1 MNRIIR
7 VVMAMAIVTS
17 GESFVAA
24 AEPALPLE
32 KVVLFTSG
40 VGYFQHA
47 GEVTGDATVEMTFK
61 ADEVNDLLKSMVVE
75 DEGGAASTVNYAS
88 RDPITKTLDTFAIKL
103 ADNPSIGDLLGRL
116 RGEKIDI
123 DAATPVTGTIVGVES
138 RVVPV
143 GADKTVSRQFVT
155 ILAAD
160 GLRTLPLESITRL
173 RLLNPRLQEEL
184 EKALA
189 VLALGHDNEKKSV
202 MLAFTG
208 KGPRKVR
215 VGYVQE
221 SPLWKTSYRLM
232 LGDDAGGAGN
242 GAGPEV
248 KAALQGWAIV
258 ENTTDNDW
266 KDVRMSLVSGRP
278 ISFAMDL
285 YPPLFL
291 PRPVVRPELYAS
303 LLPQVYGQ
311 DMAEAKAAFA
321 GAANGM
327 AERAREMAKSQMPQ
341 DRKAGAAKPL
351 APGRRGEAQ
360 GGLDGDAALPMQG
373 QEAEMLRASTSLKS
387 LAEGVSLGELFRYEI
402 ATPVTL
408 ARQRSAMLLIVADRV
423 TAERVALYDERV
435 LAKHPLSGV
444 RLKNTT
450 PLNLMQGPVTV
461 YDAEGYCGDARI
473 EDMAP
478 GGERLLSYAVD
489 LDVEIVPR
497 AEPRPE
503 EIVSVRLVKGTL
515 LVARRLARSRKLEVK
530 NSGAKPVKLLI
541 EHPIEPGWKLVANQK
556 ADETTRDRYRF
567 AVAAEP
573 GKPLTLEIA
582 EEMPVE
588 QSSAI
593 ANLDDN
599 AILLYS
605 RARGTSPAVQESLA
619 ELIRRKQEI
628 ERIVREKADRE
639 QEINAIGQE
648 QARIRENMG
657 RLERTSDLYTRYV
670 QKFSQQETHMETLR
684 EEITQRQAQ
693 EHQARQG
700 LDAYL
705 LQLDVK

>member
-1 MNRIIR
+1 MHRIIR
-7 VVMAMAIVTS
+7 VVVALTLVAS
-17 GESFVAA
+17 GLSHVSS
-24 AEPALPLE
+24 AEPTLPLE

-47 GEVTGDATVEMTFK
+47 GEVTGDANVEMTFK

-75 DEGGAASTVNYAS
+75 DDGGGASTVSYAS
-88 RDPITKTLDTFAIKL
+88 RDPITKTLDTFAVKL
-103 ADNPSIGDLLGRL
+103 TDNPSMSDLLGRL
-116 RGEKIDI
+116 RGEKIEV

-138 RVVPV
+138 RIVPV
-143 GADKTVSRQFVT
+143 GDDKTVSRQFVT

-160 GLRTLPLESITRL
+160 GLRTLPLDSITRL
-173 RLLNPRLQEEL
+173 RLLDARLQGEL

-189 VLALGHDNEKKSV
+189 VLSLGHDNEKKSV
-202 MLAFTG
+202 TLAFTG
-208 KGPRKVR
+208 KGARKVR

-232 LGDDAGGAGN
+232 LDDGA
-242 GAGPEV
+242 AGPEA

-258 ENTTDNDW
+258 ENTTDHDW
-266 KDVRMSLVSGRP
+266 KDVRISLVSGRP

-285 YPPLFL
+285 YRPLYV

-303 LLPQVYGQ
+303 LLPQVYDQ
-311 DMAEAKAAFA
+311 NMADQQAEFFA
-321 GAANGM
+321 AANGM
-327 AERAREMAKSQMPQ
+327 AERGRELAKSQMAQ
-341 DRKAGAAKPL
+341 DRKAGAAMPA
-351 APGRRGEAQ
+351 APGRRAELQ
-360 GGLDGDAALPMQG
+360 GASERDAVLRAK
-373 QEAEMLRASTSLKS
+373 EAEFLGLSTNLQS
-387 LAEGVSLGELFRYEI
+387 LAAGVALGELFRYEI
-402 ATPVTL
+402 ATPVTI
-408 ARQRSAMLLIVADRV
+408 ARQRSAMLPIVADRI
-423 TAERVALYDERV
+423 TAERVAIYDERV

-450 PLNLMQGPVTV
+450 ALNLMQGPVTV
-461 YDAEGYCGDARI
+461 YDEGGYCGDARI

-478 GGERLLSYAVD
+478 GSERLLSYAVD
-489 LDVEIVPR
+489 LDVEVVPR
-497 AEPRPE
+497 AEARPD

-515 LVARRLARSRKLEVK
+515 IASRRLARLRKLEVK
-530 NSGAKPVKLLI
+530 NSSDKPVKLLI
-541 EHPIEPGWKLVANQK
+541 EHPIEPGWKLVGPQQ

-573 GKPLTLEIA
+573 GKPVTVEIG

-588 QSSAI
+588 QSYGI
-593 ANLDDN
+593 ATLDND

-605 RARGTSPAVQESLA
+605 RARGTSPAVNESLA
-619 ELIRRKQEI
+619 EVIRRKQEI
-628 ERIVREKADRE
+628 ERIARERTERE

-648 QARIRENMG
+648 QARIRENMS

-670 QKFSQQETHMETLR
+670 QKFSQQETRVETLR
-684 EEITQRQAQ
+684 QEIAERQAQ
-693 EHQARQG
+693 EQQARLA

>member
-1 MNRIIR
+1 MSAIIR
-7 VVMAMAIVTS
+7 AVLTASLITVTWS
-17 GESFVAA
+17 ANA
-24 AEPALPLE
+24 AEPTLPLE

-40 VGYFQHA
+40 VGSFQHA
-47 GEVTGDATVEMTFK
+47 GEVTDDASVEMTFK
-61 ADEVNDLLKSMVVE
+61 AEEVNDLLKSMVVE
-75 DEGGAASTVNYAS
+75 DAGGAASTVSYAS
-88 RDPITKTLDTFAIKL
+88 RDPITKTLDTFAVKL
-103 ADNPSIGDLLGRL
+103 TDNPSMSDLLGRL
-116 RGEKIDI
+116 RGEKIEA

-143 GADKTVSRQFVT
+143 GDDKTVTRQFVT

-160 GLRTLPLESITRL
+160 GLRTLPLDSITRL
-173 RLLNPRLQEEL
+173 RLLDARLQGEL

-202 MLAFTG
+202 TLAFTG
-208 KGPRKVR
+208 KGLRKVR

-232 LGDDAGGAGN
+232 LDDGA
-242 GAGPEV
+242 AGPEA

-258 ENTTDNDW
+258 ENTTDHDW

-285 YPPLFL
+285 YRPLYV

-311 DMAEAKAAFA
+311 NMADEQSEFA

-327 AERAREMAKSQMPQ
+327 AERGRELAKGQLAQ
-341 DRKAGAAKPL
+341 DRKAAAAVPA
-351 APGRRGEAQ
+351 APGRRAELQ
-360 GGLDGDAALPMQG
+360 GASDRDAVLRAK
-373 QEAEMLRASTSLKS
+373 EAEMLGMSTELQS
-387 LAEGVSLGELFRYEI
+387 LAAGFSLGELFRYEI
-402 ATPVTL
+402 ATPVTI
-408 ARQRSAMLLIVADRV
+408 ARQRSAMLPIVADRI
-423 TAERVALYDERV
+423 TAERVAIYDERV

-450 PLNLMQGPVTV
+450 ALNLMQGPVTV
-461 YDAEGYCGDARI
+461 YDEGGYCGDARI

-478 GGERLLSYAVD
+478 GSERLLSYAVD
-489 LDVEIVPR
+489 LDVEVVPR
-497 AEPRPE
+497 TEPRPD

-515 LVARRLARSRKLEVK
+515 IASRRLTRSRKLEVK
-530 NSGAKPVKLLI
+530 NSGDKPVKLLV
-541 EHPIEPGWKLVANQK
+541 EHPIEPGWKLFGPQK

-573 GKPLTLEIA
+573 GKPVTVEIG

-588 QSSAI
+588 QSYGI
-593 ANLDDN
+593 ATLDDN

-605 RARGTSPAVQESLA
+605 RARGTSPAVKESLA
-619 ELIRRKQEI
+619 EAIRRKQEI
-628 ERIVREKADRE
+628 ERITREKTERE

-648 QARIRENMG
+648 QARIRENMS

-670 QKFSQQETHMETLR
+670 QKFSQQETRVETLR
-684 EEITQRQAQ
+684 EEIAQRQTQ
-693 EHQARQG
+693 EQQARQAF
-700 LDAYL
+700 DTYL
-705 LQLDVK
+705 LQVDVK

>member
-1 MNRIIR
+1 MHRIIR
-7 VVMAMAIVTS
+7 VVVALTLVAS
-17 GESFVAA
+17 GLSHVSS
-24 AEPALPLE
+24 AEPTLPLE

-47 GEVTGDATVEMTFK
+47 GEVTGDANVEMTFK

-75 DEGGAASTVNYAS
+75 DDGGGASTVSYAS
-88 RDPITKTLDTFAIKL
+88 RDPITKTLDTFAVKL
-103 ADNPSIGDLLGRL
+103 TDNPSMSDLLGRL
-116 RGEKIDI
+116 RGEKIEV

-143 GADKTVSRQFVT
+143 GDDKTVSRQFVT

-160 GLRTLPLESITRL
+160 GLRTLPLDSITRL
-173 RLLNPRLQEEL
+173 RLLDARLQGEL

-189 VLALGHDNEKKSV
+189 VLSLGHDNEKKSV
-202 MLAFTG
+202 TLAFTG
-208 KGPRKVR
+208 KGARKVR

-232 LGDDAGGAGN
+232 LDDGA
-242 GAGPEV
+242 AGPEA

-258 ENTTDNDW
+258 ENTTDHDW

-285 YPPLFL
+285 YRPLYV

-303 LLPQVYGQ
+303 LLPQVYDQ
-311 DMAEAKAAFA
+311 NMADQQAEFFA
-321 GAANGM
+321 AANGM
-327 AERAREMAKSQMPQ
+327 AERGRELAKSQMAQ
-341 DRKAGAAKPL
+341 DRKAGAAMPA
-351 APGRRGEAQ
+351 APGRRAELQ
-360 GGLDGDAALPMQG
+360 GASERDAVLRAK
-373 QEAEMLRASTSLKS
+373 EAEFLGLGTNLQS
-387 LAEGVSLGELFRYEI
+387 LAAGVALGELFRYEI
-402 ATPVTL
+402 ATPVTI
-408 ARQRSAMLLIVADRV
+408 ARQRSAMLPIVADRI
-423 TAERVALYDERV
+423 TAERVAIYDERV

-450 PLNLMQGPVTV
+450 ALNLMQGPVTV
-461 YDAEGYCGDARI
+461 YDEGGYCGDARI

-478 GGERLLSYAVD
+478 GSERLLSYAVD
-489 LDVEIVPR
+489 LDVEVVPR
-497 AEPRPE
+497 AEARPD

-515 LVARRLARSRKLEVK
+515 IASRRLARLRKLEVK
-530 NSGAKPVKLLI
+530 NSGGKPVKLLI
-541 EHPIEPGWKLVANQK
+541 EHPIEPGWKLVGPQK

-573 GKPLTLEIA
+573 GKPVTVEIG

-588 QSSAI
+588 QSYGI
-593 ANLDDN
+593 ATLDDD

-605 RARGTSPAVQESLA
+605 RARGTSPAVKESLA
-619 ELIRRKQEI
+619 EVIRRKQEI
-628 ERIVREKADRE
+628 ERIAREKTERE

-648 QARIRENMG
+648 QARIRENMS

-670 QKFSQQETHMETLR
+670 QKFSQQETRVETLR
-684 EEITQRQAQ
+684 EEIAQRQTQ
-693 EHQARQG
+693 EQQARQA
-700 LDAYL
+700 LDTYL
-705 LQLDVK
+705 LQVDVK

>member
-1 MNRIIR
+1 MSAIIR
-7 VVMAMAIVTS
+7 AVLTASLITVTWS
-17 GESFVAA
+17 ANA
-24 AEPALPLE
+24 AEPTLPLE

-40 VGYFQHA
+40 VGSFQHA
-47 GEVTGDATVEMTFK
+47 GEVTDDASVEMTFK
-61 ADEVNDLLKSMVVE
+61 AEEVNDLLKSMVVE
-75 DEGGAASTVNYAS
+75 DAGGAASTVSYAS
-88 RDPITKTLDTFAIKL
+88 RDPITKTLDTFAVKL
-103 ADNPSIGDLLGRL
+103 TDNPSMSDLLGRL
-116 RGEKIDI
+116 RGEKIEV
-123 DAATPVTGTIVGVES
+123 DAATPATGTIVGVES

-143 GADKTVSRQFVT
+143 GDDKTVTRQFVT

-160 GLRTLPLESITRL
+160 GLRTLPLDSITRL
-173 RLLNPRLQEEL
+173 RLLDARLQGEL

-202 MLAFTG
+202 TLTFTG
-208 KGPRKVR
+208 KGLRKVR

-232 LGDDAGGAGN
+232 LDDGA
-242 GAGPEV
+242 AGPEA

-258 ENTTDNDW
+258 ENTTDHDW

-285 YPPLFL
+285 YRPLYV

-311 DMAEAKAAFA
+311 NMADEQSEFA

-327 AERAREMAKSQMPQ
+327 AERGRELAKGQLAQ
-341 DRKAGAAKPL
+341 DRKAAAAVPA
-351 APGRRGEAQ
+351 APGRRAELQ
-360 GGLDGDAALPMQG
+360 GASDRDAVLRAK
-373 QEAEMLRASTSLKS
+373 EAEMLGMSTELQS
-387 LAEGVSLGELFRYEI
+387 LAAGFSLGELFRYEI
-402 ATPVTL
+402 ATPVTI
-408 ARQRSAMLLIVADRV
+408 ARQRSAMLPIVADRI
-423 TAERVALYDERV
+423 TAERVAIYDERV

-450 PLNLMQGPVTV
+450 ALNLMQGPVTV
-461 YDAEGYCGDARI
+461 YDEGGYCGDARI

-478 GGERLLSYAVD
+478 GSERLLSYAVD
-489 LDVEIVPR
+489 LDVEVVPR
-497 AEPRPE
+497 TEPRPD

-515 LVARRLARSRKLEVK
+515 IASRRLTRSRKLEVK
-530 NSGAKPVKLLI
+530 NSGDKPVKLLV
-541 EHPIEPGWKLVANQK
+541 EHPIEPGWKLFGPQK

-573 GKPLTLEIA
+573 GKPVTVEIG

-588 QSSAI
+588 QSYGI
-593 ANLDDN
+593 ATLDDN

-605 RARGTSPAVQESLA
+605 RARGTSPAVKESLA
-619 ELIRRKQEI
+619 EAIRRKQEI
-628 ERIVREKADRE
+628 ERITREKTERE

-648 QARIRENMG
+648 QARIRENMS

-670 QKFSQQETHMETLR
+670 QKFSQQETRVETLR
-684 EEITQRQAQ
+684 EEIAQRQTQ
-693 EHQARQG
+693 EQQARQAF
-700 LDAYL
+700 DTYL
-705 LQLDVK
+705 LQVDVK

>member
-1 MNRIIR
+1 MHRIIR
-7 VVMAMAIVTS
+7 VVVAASLVAS
-17 GESFVAA
+17 GESFMAA
-24 AEPALPLE
+24 AEPTLPLE

-40 VGYFQHA
+40 VGSFQHA
-47 GEVTGDATVEMTFK
+47 GEVTDDASVEMTFK
-61 ADEVNDLLKSMVVE
+61 AEEVNDLLKSMVVE
-75 DEGGAASTVNYAS
+75 DAGGAASTVSYAS
-88 RDPITKTLDTFAIKL
+88 RDPITKTLDTFAVKL
-103 ADNPSIGDLLGRL
+103 TDNPSMSDLLGRL
-116 RGEKIDI
+116 RGEKIEV
-123 DAATPVTGTIVGVES
+123 DAATPVTGTIVGVEA

-143 GADKTVSRQFVT
+143 GDDKTVSRQFVT

-160 GLRTLPLESITRL
+160 GLRTLPLDSITRL
-173 RLLNPRLQEEL
+173 RLLDARLQGEL

-202 MLAFTG
+202 TLAFTG

-232 LGDDAGGAGN
+232 LDAGA
-242 GAGPEV
+242 AGPEA

-258 ENTTDNDW
+258 ENTTDHDW

-285 YPPLFL
+285 YRPLYV

-311 DMAEAKAAFA
+311 NMADEQSEFFA
-321 GAANGM
+321 AANGM
-327 AERAREMAKSQMPQ
+327 AERGSELAKGRMVQ
-341 DRKAGAAKPL
+341 DRKAGAAAP
-351 APGRRGEAQ
+351 APPGRRAEEQ
-360 GGLDGDAALPMQG
+360 GASDRDAVLRAK
-373 QEAEMLRASTSLKS
+373 EAEMLGLSTNLQS
-387 LAEGVSLGELFRYEI
+387 LAAGVSLGELFRYEI
-402 ATPVTL
+402 ATPVTI
-408 ARQRSAMLLIVADRV
+408 ARQRSAMLPIVADRI
-423 TAERVALYDERV
+423 TAERVAIYDERV

-450 PLNLMQGPVTV
+450 ALNLMQGPVTV
-461 YDAEGYCGDARI
+461 YDEGGYCGDARI

-478 GGERLLSYAVD
+478 GSERLLSYAVD
-489 LDVEIVPR
+489 LDVEVVPR
-497 AEPRPE
+497 TEPRPD

-515 LVARRLARSRKLEVK
+515 IASRRLARLRKLEVK
-530 NSGAKPVKLLI
+530 NSGDKPVKLLI
-541 EHPIEPGWKLVANQK
+541 EHPIEQGWKLVGPQK

-573 GKPLTLEIA
+573 GKPATLEIS

-588 QSSAI
+588 QSYGI
-593 ANLDDN
+593 ATLDDN

-605 RARGTSPAVQESLA
+605 RARGTSPAVKESLA
-619 ELIRRKQEI
+619 EVIRRKQEI
-628 ERIVREKADRE
+628 ERIAREKTERE

-670 QKFSQQETHMETLR
+670 QKFSQQETRVETLR
-684 EEITQRQAQ
+684 EEIAQRQTQ
-693 EHQARQG
+693 EQQARQAF
-700 LDAYL
+700 DTYL
-705 LQLDVK
+705 LQVDVK

>member
-1 MNRIIR
+1 MSAIIR
-7 VVMAMAIVTS
+7 TVLTASLIAVS
-17 GESFVAA
+17 CSSNA
-24 AEPALPLE
+24 AEPTLPLE

-47 GEVTGDATVEMTFK
+47 GEVTDDASVEMTFK
-61 ADEVNDLLKSMVVE
+61 AEEVNDLLKSMVVE
-75 DEGGAASTVNYAS
+75 DDGGAASTVSYAS
-88 RDPITKTLDTFAIKL
+88 RDPITKTLDTFAVKL
-103 ADNPSIGDLLGRL
+103 TDNPSMNDLLGRL
-116 RGEKIDI
+116 RGEKIEA

-138 RVVPV
+138 RIVPV
-143 GADKTVSRQFVT
+143 GDDKTVTRQFVT

-160 GLRTLPLESITRL
+160 GLRTLPLDSITRL
-173 RLLNPRLQEEL
+173 RLLDARLQGEL

-202 MLAFTG
+202 TLAFTG

-232 LGDDAGGAGN
+232 LGDNA
-242 GAGPEV
+242 AGPEA

-258 ENTTDNDW
+258 ENTTDHDW

-285 YPPLFL
+285 YRPLYL

-311 DMAEAKAAFA
+311 NMADEQSEFA

-327 AERAREMAKSQMPQ
+327 AERGRELAKRQLAQ
-341 DRKAGAAKPL
+341 DRKVGAAVPA
-351 APGRRGEAQ
+351 APGRRSELQ
-360 GGLDGDAALPMQG
+360 GASDRDAVLQAR
-373 QEAEMLRASTSLKS
+373 EAEMLGFSTNLQS
-387 LAEGVSLGELFRYEI
+387 LAAGVSLGELFRYEI
-402 ATPVTL
+402 ATPVTI
-408 ARQRSAMLLIVADRV
+408 ARQRSAMLPIVADRI
-423 TAERVALYDERV
+423 TAERVAIYDERV

-450 PLNLMQGPVTV
+450 ALNLMQGPVTV
-461 YDAEGYCGDARI
+461 YDEGGYCGDARI

-478 GGERLLSYAVD
+478 GSERLLSYAVD
-489 LDVEIVPR
+489 LDVEVVPR
-497 AEPRPE
+497 TEPRPD

-515 LVARRLARSRKLEVK
+515 LASRRLARVRKLEVK
-530 NSGAKPVKLLI
+530 HSGDKPVKLLV
-541 EHPIEPGWKLVANQK
+541 EHPIEPGWKLVGSQK

-567 AVAAEP
+567 TVAAEP
-573 GKPLTLEIA
+573 GKPATLEIG

-588 QSSAI
+588 QVHAI
-593 ANLDDN
+593 MNLDDN

-605 RARGTSPAVQESLA
+605 RARGTSPAVKESLA
-619 ELIRRKQEI
+619 EVIRRKQEI
-628 ERIVREKADRE
+628 ERIVREKTERE

-648 QARIRENMG
+648 QARIRENMS

-670 QKFSQQETHMETLR
+670 QKFSQQETRVETLR
-684 EEITQRQAQ
+684 EEIAQRQAQ
-693 EHQARQG
+693 EQQARQA
-700 LDAYL
+700 LDTYL
-705 LQLDVK
+705 LQVDVK

>member
-1 MNRIIR
+1 MHRIIR
-7 VVMAMAIVTS
+7 VVVAASLVAS
-17 GESFVAA
+17 GETFVAA
-24 AEPALPLE
+24 AEPTLPLE

-40 VGYFQHA
+40 VGSFQHA
-47 GEVTGDATVEMTFK
+47 GEVTDDASVEMTFK
-61 ADEVNDLLKSMVVE
+61 AEEINDLLKSMVVE
-75 DEGGAASTVNYAS
+75 DAGGAASTVSYAS
-88 RDPITKTLDTFAIKL
+88 RDPITKTLDTFAVKL
-103 ADNPSIGDLLGRL
+103 TDNPSMSDLLGRL
-116 RGEKIDI
+116 RGEKIEV
-123 DAATPVTGTIVGVES
+123 DAATPVTGTIVGVEA

-143 GADKTVSRQFVT
+143 GDDKTVSRQFVT

-160 GLRTLPLESITRL
+160 GLRTLPLDSITRL
-173 RLLNPRLQEEL
+173 RLLDARLQGEL

-202 MLAFTG
+202 TLAFTG

-232 LGDDAGGAGN
+232 LDAGAAGAE
-242 GAGPEV
+242 A

-285 YPPLFL
+285 YRPLYV

-311 DMAEAKAAFA
+311 NMADEQSEFFA
-321 GAANGM
+321 AANGM
-327 AERAREMAKSQMPQ
+327 AERGRELAKGRMVQ
-341 DRKAGAAKPL
+341 DRKAGAAAPV
-351 APGRRGEAQ
+351 APGRRAEEQ
-360 GGLDGDAALPMQG
+360 GASDRDAVVRAK
-373 QEAEMLRASTSLKS
+373 EAEMLGLSTNLQS
-387 LAEGVSLGELFRYEI
+387 LAAGVSLGELFRYEI
-402 ATPVTL
+402 ATPVTI
-408 ARQRSAMLLIVADRV
+408 ARQRSAMLPIVADRI
-423 TAERVALYDERV
+423 TAERVAIYDERV

-450 PLNLMQGPVTV
+450 ALNLMQGPVTV
-461 YDAEGYCGDARI
+461 YDEGGYCGDARI

-478 GGERLLSYAVD
+478 GSERLLSYAVD
-489 LDVEIVPR
+489 LDVEVVPR
-497 AEPRPE
+497 TEPRPD

-515 LVARRLARSRKLEVK
+515 IASRRLARLRKLEVK
-530 NSGAKPVKLLI
+530 NSGDKPVKLLI
-541 EHPIEPGWKLVANQK
+541 EHPIEQGWKLVGPQK

-573 GKPLTLEIA
+573 GKPVTLEIS

-588 QSSAI
+588 QSYGI
-593 ANLDDN
+593 ATLDDN

-605 RARGTSPAVQESLA
+605 RARGTSPAVKESLA
-619 ELIRRKQEI
+619 EVIRRKQEI
-628 ERIVREKADRE
+628 ERIAREKTERE

-648 QARIRENMG
+648 QARIRENMS

-670 QKFSQQETHMETLR
+670 QKFSQQETRVETLR
-684 EEITQRQAQ
+684 EEIAQRQTQ
-693 EHQARQG
+693 EQQARQAF
-700 LDAYL
+700 DTYL
-705 LQLDVK
+705 LQVDVK

>member
-1 MNRIIR
+1 MHRIIR
-7 VVMAMAIVTS
+7 VVVAASLVAS
-17 GESFVAA
+17 GETFVAA
-24 AEPALPLE
+24 AEPTLPLE

-47 GEVTGDATVEMTFK
+47 GEVTDDASVEMTFK
-61 ADEVNDLLKSMVVE
+61 AEEVNDLLKSMVVE
-75 DEGGAASTVNYAS
+75 DAGGAASTVSYAS
-88 RDPITKTLDTFAIKL
+88 RDPITKTLDTFAVKL
-103 ADNPSIGDLLGRL
+103 TDNPSMSDLLGRL
-116 RGEKIDI
+116 RGEKIEV
-123 DAATPVTGTIVGVES
+123 DAATPVTGTIVGVEA

-143 GADKTVSRQFVT
+143 GDDKTVSRQFVT

-160 GLRTLPLESITRL
+160 GLRTLPLDSITRL
-173 RLLNPRLQEEL
+173 RLLDARLQGEL

-202 MLAFTG
+202 TLAFTG

-232 LGDDAGGAGN
+232 LGDGA
-242 GAGPEV
+242 AGPEA

-258 ENTTDNDW
+258 ENTTDHDW

-285 YPPLFL
+285 YRPLYL

-311 DMAEAKAAFA
+311 NMADEQSEFA
-321 GAANGM
+321 GAATGM
-327 AERAREMAKSQMPQ
+327 AERGRELAKGQMAQ
-341 DRKAGAAKPL
+341 DRKAGAAAPA
-351 APGRRGEAQ
+351 APGRRAQ
-360 GGLDGDAALPMQG
+360 LQGAVDGDAARRAN
-373 QEAEMLRASTSLKS
+373 EAEMLGLSTNLKS
-387 LAEGVSLGELFRYEI
+387 LAAGVSLGELFRYEI
-402 ATPVTL
+402 ATPVTIT
-408 ARQRSAMLLIVADRV
+408 RQRSAMLPIVADRI
-423 TAERVALYDERV
+423 TAERVAIYDERV

-450 PLNLMQGPVTV
+450 ALNLMQGPVTV
-461 YDAEGYCGDARI
+461 YDERGYCGDARI

-478 GGERLLSYAVD
+478 GSERLLSYAVD
-489 LDVEIVPR
+489 LDVEVVPR
-497 AEPRPE
+497 TEPRPD

-515 LVARRLARSRKLEVK
+515 IASRRLARLRKLEVK
-530 NSGAKPVKLLI
+530 NSGDKPVKLLI
-541 EHPIEPGWKLVANQK
+541 EHPIEQGWKLVGPQK
-556 ADETTRDRYRF
+556 ADETARDRYRF

-573 GKPLTLEIA
+573 GKPATLEIS

-588 QSSAI
+588 QSYGI
-593 ANLDDN
+593 ATLDDN

-605 RARGTSPAVQESLA
+605 RARGTSPAVKESLA
-619 ELIRRKQEI
+619 EVIRRKQEI
-628 ERIVREKADRE
+628 ERIAREKAERE

-670 QKFSQQETHMETLR
+670 QKFSQQETRVETLR
-684 EEITQRQAQ
+684 EEIAQRQAQ
-693 EHQARQG
+693 EQQARQAF
-700 LDAYL
+700 DTYL
-705 LQLDVK
+705 LQVDVK

>member
-1 MNRIIR
+1 MHRIIR
-7 VVMAMAIVTS
+7 VVVAASLVAS
-17 GESFVAA
+17 GEAFVAS
-24 AEPALPLE
+24 AEPTLPLE

-47 GEVTGDATVEMTFK
+47 GEVTDDTSVEMTFK
-61 ADEVNDLLKSMVVE
+61 AEEVNDLLKSMVVE
-75 DEGGAASTVNYAS
+75 DAGGAASTVSYAS
-88 RDPITKTLDTFAIKL
+88 RDPITKTLDTFAVKL
-103 ADNPSIGDLLGRL
+103 TDNPSMGDLLGRL
-116 RGEKIDI
+116 RGEKIEA

-143 GADKTVSRQFVT
+143 GDDKTVSRQFVT

-160 GLRTLPLESITRL
+160 GLRTLPLDSITRL
-173 RLLNPRLQEEL
+173 RLLDARLQGEL

-202 MLAFTG
+202 TLAFTG
-208 KGPRKVR
+208 KGPRRAR

-232 LGDDAGGAGN
+232 LGAGA
-242 GAGPEV
+242 ADPEA

-258 ENTTDNDW
+258 ENTTDHDW

-285 YPPLFL
+285 YRPLYV
-291 PRPVVRPELYAS
+291 PRPVVRPDLYAS

-311 DMAEAKAAFA
+311 NMADEQSEFAA
-321 GAANGM
+321 AANGM
-327 AERAREMAKSQMPQ
+327 AERGRELAKSQMPQ
-341 DRKAGAAKPL
+341 DRKAGAAAGA
-351 APGRRGEAQ
+351 APGRRSQLQ
-360 GGLDGDAALPMQG
+360 GAVDGDAARRAN
-373 QEAEMLRASTSLKS
+373 EAEMLGLSTNLQS
-387 LAEGVSLGELFRYEI
+387 LAAGVSLGELFRYEI
-402 ATPVTL
+402 ATPVTI
-408 ARQRSAMLLIVADRV
+408 ARQRSAMLPIVADRIA
-423 TAERVALYDERV
+423 AERVAIYDERV

-450 PLNLMQGPVTV
+450 ALNLMQGPVTV
-461 YDAEGYCGDARI
+461 YDEGGYCGEARI

-478 GGERLLSYAVD
+478 GSERLLSYAVD
-489 LDVEIVPR
+489 LDVEVVPR
-497 AEPRPE
+497 TEPRPG

-515 LVARRLARSRKLEVK
+515 LASRRLARLRKLEVK
-530 NSGAKPVKLLI
+530 NSGDEPVKLLI
-541 EHPIEPGWKLVANQK
+541 EHPIEPGWKLVGPQK

-573 GKPLTLEIA
+573 GKPATVEIG

-588 QSSAI
+588 QSYGI
-593 ANLDDN
+593 ATLDDN

-605 RARGTSPAVQESLA
+605 RARGTSPAVKESLA
-619 ELIRRKQEI
+619 EVIRRKQEI
-628 ERIVREKADRE
+628 ERIAREKTERE

-648 QARIRENMG
+648 QARIRENMS

-670 QKFSQQETHMETLR
+670 QKFSQQETRVETLR
-684 EEITQRQAQ
+684 EEIAQRQAQ
-693 EHQARQG
+693 EQQARQA
-700 LDAYL
+700 LDTYL
-705 LQLDVK
+705 LQADVK

>member
-1 MNRIIR
+1 MHRIIR
-7 VVMAMAIVTS
+7 VVVAASLVAS
-17 GESFVAA
+17 GEAFVVA
-24 AEPALPLE
+24 AEPTLPLE

-40 VGYFQHA
+40 VGSFQHA
-47 GEVTGDATVEMTFK
+47 GEVTGDANVEMTFK

-75 DEGGAASTVNYAS
+75 DDGGAASTVNYAS
-88 RDPITKTLDTFAIKL
+88 RDPITKTLDTFAVKL
-103 ADNPSIGDLLGRL
+103 TDNPSMGDLLGRL
-116 RGEKIDI
+116 RGEKIEA

-143 GADKTVSRQFVT
+143 GDDKTVSRQFVT

-160 GLRTLPLESITRL
+160 GLRTLPLDSITRL
-173 RLLNPRLQEEL
+173 RLLDARLQGEL

-202 MLAFTG
+202 TLAFTG

-232 LGDDAGGAGN
+232 LDDGA
-242 GAGPEV
+242 AGPEA

-258 ENTTDNDW
+258 ENTTDHDW

-278 ISFAMDL
+278 ISFVMDL
-285 YPPLFL
+285 YRPLYL

-311 DMAEAKAAFA
+311 NMADEQSEFFA
-321 GAANGM
+321 AANGT
-327 AERAREMAKSQMPQ
+327 AERGREVAKSQMPQ
-341 DRKAGAAKPL
+341 DRKAGAAAGAAAPA
-351 APGRRGEAQ
+351 APGRRSQLQ
-360 GGLDGDAALPMQG
+360 GAVDGDVARRAN
-373 QEAEMLRASTSLKS
+373 EAEMLGLSTNLQS
-387 LAEGVSLGELFRYEI
+387 LAAGVSLGELFRYEI
-402 ATPVTL
+402 ATPVTI
-408 ARQRSAMLLIVADRV
+408 ARQRSAMLPIVADRI
-423 TAERVALYDERV
+423 TAEQVAIYDERV

-450 PLNLMQGPVTV
+450 ALNLMQGPVTV
-461 YDAEGYCGDARI
+461 YDEGGYCGDARI

-478 GGERLLSYAVD
+478 GSERLLSYAVD
-489 LDVEIVPR
+489 LDVEVVPR
-497 AEPRPE
+497 TEPRPD

-515 LVARRLARSRKLEVK
+515 IASRRLARLRKLEVK
-530 NSGAKPVKLLI
+530 NSGDKPVKLLI
-541 EHPIEPGWKLVANQK
+541 EHPIEPGWKLVGPQK

-573 GKPLTLEIA
+573 GKPATVEIG

-588 QSSAI
+588 QSYGIST
-593 ANLDDN
+593 LDDN

-605 RARGTSPAVQESLA
+605 RARGTSPAVKESLA
-619 ELIRRKQEI
+619 EVIRRKQEI
-628 ERIVREKADRE
+628 ERIAREKTERE

-648 QARIRENMG
+648 QARIRENMS

-670 QKFSQQETHMETLR
+670 QKFSQQETRVETLR
-684 EEITQRQAQ
+684 EEIAQRQTQ
-693 EHQARQG
+693 EQQARQA
-700 LDAYL
+700 LDTYL
-705 LQLDVK
+705 LQVDVK